1 MGLGTDISGGYSPS
15 MYENIRQAV
24 LVSRLLETG
33 VDAQRPA
40 GERGLGD
47 ARISLAEAFW
57 LATAGGGQSLGLP
70 VGTFE
75 PGKAFDPQVVDV
87 KLSDSDLTGFGVFD
101 EPAGRL
107 ARILYLSTPG
117 NIRQVYLQGR
127 LVRDKDAK

>member
-75 PGKAFDPQVVDV
+75 PGKAF
-87 KLSDSDLTGFGVFD
+87 LT
-101 EPAGRL
+101 R
-107 ARILYLSTPG
+107 RLSTSSAATATSRALG
-117 NIRQVYLQGR
+117 SSTSQRAGWRGSCTSQR
-127 LVRDKDAK
+127 RATSARSTSKAA